1 MTYTMTKK
9 EMNTKN
15 NSVLAALLLSYIG
28 LIAVIGYYHTREK
41 EVIESPGYIIP
52 DESFEHNQ
60 SNYIKQYAKKGEK
73 RWNVN

>member
-1 MTYTMTKK
+1 MMKK
-9 EMNTKN
+9 EMNTKK
-15 NSVLAALLLSYIG
+15 SSILAVLLLSY
-28 LIAVIGYYHTREK
+28 LWFIAFIGYKNSSIK
-41 EVIESPGYIIP
+41 EVKGRPGYIVP

>member
-1 MTYTMTKK
+1 MMKK
-9 EMNTKN
+9 VMNTKKSRIL
-15 NSVLAALLLSYIG
+15 SVLLLSY
-28 LIAVIGYYHTREK
+28 LWFIAFIGYKNSGIK
-41 EVIESPGYIIP
+41 EVKESPGYIVP

>member
-1 MTYTMTKK
+1 MTKK

-28 LIAVIGYYHTREK
+28 LIAVIGYYHTRDK

-60 SNYIKQYAKKGEK
+60 SDYIKQYANKGEK